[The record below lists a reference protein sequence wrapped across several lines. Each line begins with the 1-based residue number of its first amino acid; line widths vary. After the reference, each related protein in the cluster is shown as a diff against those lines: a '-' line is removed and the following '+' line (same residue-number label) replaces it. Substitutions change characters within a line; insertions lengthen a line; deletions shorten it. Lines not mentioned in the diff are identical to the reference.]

1 MGSIQD
7 EWNEDAGEVLAEI
20 PKAVTVRHG
29 NGAAISFNVLMG
41 PPMVQQDL
49 ETGGFLNSTSFD
61 VKFLKADAT
70 AHPGLVIY
78 GNLLTFNNEQYRIVA
93 INDRPPS
100 AWLIVRVQTK
110 AGPAS

>member
-7 EWNEDAGEVLAEI
+7 EWDADAAEVLREI

-29 NGAAISFNVLMG
+29 TGTATAFNVLMG

-49 ETGGFLNSTSFD
+49 ETGGFLNTTSFD
-61 VKFLKADAT
+61 VKFLKSDAV
-70 AHPGLVIY
+70 ANAGVVIF
-78 GNLLTFNNEQYRIVA
+78 GNIIHYNGGDYRIVA
-93 INDRPPS
+93 VNDRPPS

-110 AGPAS
+110 TGPA